1 MTCAACAAAVE
12 RSVKKVSGVNTVN
25 VNLLTKQMIVVFDE
39 SQTNSQAIIKAVTDA
54 GYEARESRPDT
65 AAGQRAR
72 SEMSRAVSDEVQE
85 MRMRVWVSFLFLVP
99 LMYAAMGEM
108 IGLPL
113 PSWLTGAENAVSYAF
128 AQFILTLPIVYVN
141 RKYYQS
147 GFKALR
153 RRSPNMDSL
162 IAIGSSAAVVY
173 GAITIFRIGAALG
186 RGQTGL
192 VEQYRNDIYFET
204 GAMILALIT
213 LGKFLEA
220 RSKNRTSEAI
230 SKLLDLAPKTAAV
243 IREGQEQEITV
254 EEIAVG
260 DIVVIRPGQR
270 IPVDGT
276 IVEGSSA
283 VDQSALTGE
292 SIPVEKKAGDRVVS
306 ATINKVGFFKLKA
319 EKVGEDTTL
328 AQIIRLVE
336 EAGASKAPI
345 AKLADK
351 ISGIF
356 VPIVILIALTA
367 VVIWLALGADFGF
380 ALSIGIAVL
389 VISCPCALG
398 LATPVA
404 IMVGTGQGALNGI
417 LIKSAEALE
426 VAHSVDTVVLDKT
439 GTITEGTPIVT
450 DLIITGRLSERDF
463 LAAAASIESSSEHP
477 LADAIQ
483 AKAKEM
489 EIDLKPSQ
497 EFEAIPGRGIVAV
510 IEGEKLIAGN
520 LALMEQYQI
529 DTAAWQKMAE
539 ELASEGKTPLYFAD
553 TRELLGII
561 AVADV
566 IKPSSKAAVDEFK
579 AMGIDV
585 VMLTGDNEKTAAA
598 IQKQLGL
605 DQAVAEVLPQE
616 KEEIIRKLREAGRRV
631 AMVGDGINDAPALAR
646 ADVGVA
652 IGAGT
657 DVAIES
663 ADIVLIKND
672 LQDAVTAIQLSKA
685 TVRNIKQ
692 NLFWSFF
699 YNTLGIPL
707 AAGVFYP
714 FLGWK
719 LSPMIGAAAM
729 SISSVFVVSNA
740 LRLKFFRPEGP
751 MADYQGE

>member
-1 MTCAACAAAVE
+1 
-12 RSVKKVSGVNTVN
+12 
-25 VNLLTKQMIVVFDE
+25 
-39 SQTNSQAIIKAVTDA
+39 
-54 GYEARESRPDT
+54 
-65 AAGQRAR
+65 
-72 SEMSRAVSDEVQE
+72 
-85 MRMRVWVSFLFLVP
+85 
-99 LMYAAMGEM
+99 
-108 IGLPL
+108 
-113 PSWLTGAENAVSYAF
+113 
-128 AQFILTLPIVYVN
+128 
-141 RKYYQS
+141 
-147 GFKALR
+147 
-153 RRSPNMDSL
+153 
-162 IAIGSSAAVVY
+162 
-173 GAITIFRIGAALG
+173 
-186 RGQTGL
+186 
-192 VEQYRNDIYFET
+192 
-204 GAMILALIT
+204 
-213 LGKFLEA
+213 
-220 RSKNRTSEAI
+220 
-230 SKLLDLAPKTAAV
+230 
-243 IREGQEQEITV
+243 
-254 EEIAVG
+254 
-260 DIVVIRPGQR
+260 
-270 IPVDGT
+270 
-276 IVEGSSA
+276 
-283 VDQSALTGE
+283 
-292 SIPVEKKAGDRVVS
+292 
-306 ATINKVGFFKLKA
+306 
-319 EKVGEDTTL
+319 
-328 AQIIRLVE
+328 
-336 EAGASKAPI
+336 
-345 AKLADK
+345 
-351 ISGIF
+351 
-356 VPIVILIALTA
+356 
-367 VVIWLALGADFGF
+367 
-380 ALSIGIAVL
+380 
-389 VISCPCALG
+389 
-398 LATPVA
+398 
-404 IMVGTGQGALNGI
+404 MVGTGQGALNGI

-692 NLFWSFF
+692 NLFWSFS
-699 YNTLGIPL
+699 TIH
-707 AAGVFYP
+707 
-714 FLGWK
+714 
-719 LSPMIGAAAM
+719 
-729 SISSVFVVSNA
+729 SVFRWLQVCFTRSWVGS
-740 LRLKFFRPEGP
+740 
-751 MADYQGE
+751 

>member
-1 MTCAACAAAVE
+1 M
-12 RSVKKVSGVNTVN
+12 
-25 VNLLTKQMIVVFDE
+25 
-39 SQTNSQAIIKAVTDA
+39 
-54 GYEARESRPDT
+54 
-65 AAGQRAR
+65 
-72 SEMSRAVSDEVQE
+72 
-85 MRMRVWVSFLFLVP
+85 
-99 LMYAAMGEM
+99 
-108 IGLPL
+108 
-113 PSWLTGAENAVSYAF
+113 
-128 AQFILTLPIVYVN
+128 
-141 RKYYQS
+141 
-147 GFKALR
+147 
-153 RRSPNMDSL
+153 
-162 IAIGSSAAVVY
+162 
-173 GAITIFRIGAALG
+173 
-186 RGQTGL
+186 
-192 VEQYRNDIYFET
+192 
-204 GAMILALIT
+204 
-213 LGKFLEA
+213 
-220 RSKNRTSEAI
+220 
-230 SKLLDLAPKTAAV
+230 
-243 IREGQEQEITV
+243 
-254 EEIAVG
+254 
-260 DIVVIRPGQR
+260 
-270 IPVDGT
+270 
-276 IVEGSSA
+276 
-283 VDQSALTGE
+283 
-292 SIPVEKKAGDRVVS
+292 
-306 ATINKVGFFKLKA
+306 
-319 EKVGEDTTL
+319 
-328 AQIIRLVE
+328 
-336 EAGASKAPI
+336 
-345 AKLADK
+345 
-351 ISGIF
+351 
-356 VPIVILIALTA
+356 
-367 VVIWLALGADFGF
+367 
-380 ALSIGIAVL
+380 
-389 VISCPCALG
+389 
-398 LATPVA
+398 
-404 IMVGTGQGALNGI
+404 
-417 LIKSAEALE
+417 IKSAEALE

>member
-1 MTCAACAAAVE
+1 M
-12 RSVKKVSGVNTVN
+12 
-25 VNLLTKQMIVVFDE
+25 
-39 SQTNSQAIIKAVTDA
+39 
-54 GYEARESRPDT
+54 
-65 AAGQRAR
+65 
-72 SEMSRAVSDEVQE
+72 
-85 MRMRVWVSFLFLVP
+85 
-99 LMYAAMGEM
+99 
-108 IGLPL
+108 
-113 PSWLTGAENAVSYAF
+113 
-128 AQFILTLPIVYVN
+128 
-141 RKYYQS
+141 
-147 GFKALR
+147 
-153 RRSPNMDSL
+153 
-162 IAIGSSAAVVY
+162 
-173 GAITIFRIGAALG
+173 
-186 RGQTGL
+186 
-192 VEQYRNDIYFET
+192 
-204 GAMILALIT
+204 
-213 LGKFLEA
+213 
-220 RSKNRTSEAI
+220 
-230 SKLLDLAPKTAAV
+230 
-243 IREGQEQEITV
+243 
-254 EEIAVG
+254 
-260 DIVVIRPGQR
+260 
-270 IPVDGT
+270 
-276 IVEGSSA
+276 
-283 VDQSALTGE
+283 

-306 ATINKVGFFKLKA
+306 ATISKVGFFKLKA

-336 EAGASKAPI
+336 KLALQGAI

-579 AMGIDV
+579 AMGS
-585 VMLTGDNEKTAAA
+585 M
-598 IQKQLGL
+598 
-605 DQAVAEVLPQE
+605 
-616 KEEIIRKLREAGRRV
+616 
-631 AMVGDGINDAPALAR
+631 
-646 ADVGVA
+646 
-652 IGAGT
+652 
-657 DVAIES
+657 
-663 ADIVLIKND
+663 
-672 LQDAVTAIQLSKA
+672 
-685 TVRNIKQ
+685 
-692 NLFWSFF
+692 W
-699 YNTLGIPL
+699 
-707 AAGVFYP
+707 
-714 FLGWK
+714 
-719 LSPMIGAAAM
+719 
-729 SISSVFVVSNA
+729 
-740 LRLKFFRPEGP
+740 
-751 MADYQGE
+751 